1 MKNELKT
8 WEEAWA
14 DLDAAYSLPVFPD
27 GKNLKYGY
35 VFDEEKSVK
44 WNEWNAEQV
53 EKYNSARNKEA
64 FELQQKRN
72 IAITEAVDEICK
84 LIVIEFYN
92 KINVDQAR
100 VIYDM
105 AYEDGHAF
113 GYTEIRSVLGELI
126 DKFKDFVEKGEQN
139 GL

>member
-1 MKNELKT
+1 MKNGLKS
-8 WEEAWA
+8 WEEVWA
-14 DLDAAYSLPVFPD
+14 DLDAAYSLPMFPD
-27 GKNLKYGY
+27 CKNLKYGY

-44 WNEWNAEQV
+44 WNAEQV

-64 FELQQKRN
+64 FELQQSRN
-72 IAITEAVDEICK
+72 IAINEAVDEICK

-92 KINVDQAR
+92 KINVEQAR

-113 GYTEIRSVLGELI
+113 GYTEIRSVLGDLI
-126 DKFKDFVEKGEQN
+126 DKFKDFIEKGEQN

>member
-1 MKNELKT
+1 MKNELKS

-14 DLDAAYSLPVFPD
+14 DLDAASSLPMFPD

-44 WNEWNAEQV
+44 WNAEQV

-64 FELQQKRN
+64 FELQQNRN
-72 IAITEAVDEICK
+72 IAINEAADEICK

-92 KINVDQAR
+92 KINVEQAR

>member
-1 MKNELKT
+1 MKNELKS

-14 DLDAAYSLPVFPD
+14 DLDAAYSLPMFPD
-27 GKNLKYGY
+27 CKNLKYGY

-44 WNEWNAEQV
+44 WNAEQV

-64 FELQQKRN
+64 FELQQNRN
-72 IAITEAVDEICK
+72 IAINEAADEICK

-92 KINVDQAR
+92 KINVEQAR

>member
-1 MKNELKT
+1 MKNELKS

-14 DLDAAYSLPVFPD
+14 DLDAAYSLPSFPD

-44 WNEWNAEQV
+44 WNAEQV

-64 FELQQKRN
+64 FELQQNRN
-72 IAITEAVDEICK
+72 IAINEAADEICK

-92 KINVDQAR
+92 KINVEQAR

>member
-1 MKNELKT
+1 MKNELKS
-8 WEEAWA
+8 WEEVWA
-14 DLDAAYSLPVFPD
+14 DLDAAYSLPMFPD
-27 GKNLKYGY
+27 CKNLKYGY

-44 WNEWNAEQV
+44 WNAEQV

-64 FELQQKRN
+64 FELQQSRN
-72 IAITEAVDEICK
+72 IAINEAVDEICK

-92 KINVDQAR
+92 KINVEQAR

-113 GYTEIRSVLGELI
+113 GYTEIRSVLGDLI
-126 DKFKDFVEKGEQN
+126 DKFKDFVEKGDWQ
-139 GL
+139 